1 MSLFRSLV
9 DEGAR
14 LRVYHRNEMMC
25 SPARADHNVYLIDSG
40 YAREYTPA
48 GGREALHDLR
58 GAGDLVGEL
67 AFWSPAERVG
77 VDALTEVRAWPIDL
91 RRLREHASTGPAV
104 ATALVQELFARNVA
118 ARRHEALARAPV
130 AARLAVWLLHLDERY
145 GLGSE
150 QAPPLTMETLAG
162 LVGSSADVV
171 QRQITQWTQRG
182 WLVRLRYRRLRI
194 ADPSALRDAAGSWE
208 HLSAPWA
215 GRVTPFLIR
224 PAGPAD
230 PLPVGE
236 VPKPRQLPADMP
248 DFIGRQQS
256 LDLLTAWLKRHRR
269 TNTMVVQGLPGV
281 GKTALVTHWG
291 HLHADRFPDGQIV
304 IDLRGQSPSQP
315 PMSTVEALGQ
325 ILRSLGIGEPA
336 SDEAELMLLLYRS
349 RIAGRRLLLI
359 LDNAADPAQVRALL
373 PGSKDCVVL
382 VTSRTRMA
390 PPARHRARRP
400 DGPAGARPGQRGGA
414 AGRGARRGLAA
425 GRRPRRAG
433 RAGAGVLLPPVRAAD
448 LGGQAGREPRA
459 QRAVTGAGAAPAR
472 PAAGGR
478 PRGGV
483 HAGAQPGVRV
493 AEPGAAAGVPARR
506 AAARA
511 RFHARGAGGG
521 AGRAGDRGGGRGG
534 GGCTGRTWWSRCP
547 GRATGC
553 TTWSSGWPGSW
564 AGTRRRACGRPGRGC
579 STTTWRWRRT
589 RRRRASGSRPS
600 GARWSPPYG
609 WPGRSGAHGMAWRLA
624 EAVFEPFRR
633 LRFYE
638 NNLEVQQG
646 GLTSAMQ
653 VSNRRAIA
661 LMRSRLGSL
670 HRDIGPSTLAAR
682 LIGEALADFA
692 ELGDLEG
699 QARALNELAEVH
711 GIAGNSE
718 DALRYA
724 GEALELHR
732 AIDDPAGV
740 ASSLH
745 TLSRLHLSQERY
757 ELALHH
763 AGQALDVREELGDRR
778 GTAQSLIILA
788 TVQRNLGEPNAA
800 LSEGLEAL
808 SICHDLG
815 DEHAE
820 AETLLCLAEI
830 YDLLRLPHDA
840 QRDAERALAGYTA
853 TGDQYGCGRALCA
866 LGRIARNGSRYAE
879 ALSYYEQALTVQVE
893 LHHEQGKAETL
904 GDIGLV
910 HWRLS
915 DYLRADE
922 YLSQALA
929 ISRVI
934 RDGPIEARM
943 LNRLARVRR
952 RQGRSQVAFVYAL
965 EALDIVQGLGNRR
978 VEADVQETL
987 TYTYLSLGQPR
998 SALRAARAA
1007 LAIREELRD
1016 NRGSALLSMA
1026 QALLAAGRSAQALEP
1041 AREAVELQ
1049 HETGTRDRWGAALT
1063 TLALVLLDLDR
1074 TDEAVVYARQARDVH
1089 RECGTRRDLGCALR
1103 ALGLT
1108 SARLGHRWAA
1118 VSHLREAVRTLE
1130 EVGDVF
1136 EAKQVA
1142 EELRLLH
1149 EMPTKVVKSR
1159 A

>member
-1 MSLFRSLV
+1 VGLFRSLV

-14 LRVYHRNEMMC
+14 PRVYHRNEMMC
-25 SPARADHNVYLIDSG
+25 SPSRADHNVYLIDSG

-67 AFWSPAERVG
+67 AFWSPADRVR
-77 VDALTEVRAWPIDL
+77 VDALTEVRVWPIDL
-91 RRLREHASTGPAV
+91 RRLREHASAGPAV

-145 GLGSE
+145 ELGSD

-171 QRQITQWTQRG
+171 QRQITQWTQRR

-194 ADPSALRDAAGSWE
+194 ADPSALRAAAGSWE

-224 PAGPAD
+224 PAGPAE

-256 LDLLTAWLKRHRR
+256 LDLLTAWLERPRR

-291 HLHADRFPDGQIV
+291 HLHAERFPDGQIV

-336 SDEAELMLLLYRS
+336 SDEAELMLLYRS

-390 PPARHRARRP
+390 PLRATGHADLMDLLVLDPGNAVALLVAVLGEDSPRAADRDALAELARVCSYHPFALRISAAKLAENPGLSVQSRAQELRRP
-400 DGPAGARPGQRGGA
+400 DRRLVGDPEEAFTQALNLAYESLSPAQRRAFRHVGLLPGRDFTPEV
-414 AGRGARRGLAA
+414 LAA
-425 GRRPRRAG
+425 ALGVPVAEAVVAVEGLHRAYLVEPLPGPRYRVHDLVKRLARELGRHAE
-433 RAGAGVLLPPVRAAD
+433 AGV
-448 LGGQAGREPRA
+448 RE
-459 QRAVTGAGAAPAR
+459 
-472 PAAGGR
+472 
-478 PRGGV
+478 
-483 HAGAQPGVRV
+483 
-493 AEPGAAAGVPARR
+493 
-506 AAARA
+506 ARA
-511 RFHARGAGGG
+511 RLLDHYLAVATDPATPREWFEAERRSLVSAVRLAGE
-521 AGRAGDRGGGRGG
+521 
-534 GGCTGRTWWSRCP
+534 
-547 GRATGC
+547 
-553 TTWSSGWPGSW
+553 
-564 AGTRRRACGRPGRGC
+564 
-579 STTTWRWRRT
+579 
-589 RRRRASGSRPS
+589 
-600 GARWSPPYG
+600 
-609 WPGRSGAHGMAWRLA
+609 SGAHGMAWRLA

-661 LMRSRLGSL
+661 LMRSRLGTL

-692 ELGDLEG
+692 ELGDREG

-724 GEALELHR
+724 GEALELYR

-740 ASSLH
+740 ASCLH

-808 SICHDLG
+808 SICHELG

-840 QRDAERALAGYTA
+840 RRDAERALAGYTA

-866 LGRIARNGSRYAE
+866 LGRIARNGSRYDE

-915 DYLRADE
+915 DYLLADD

-952 RQGRSQVAFVYAL
+952 RQGRPQVAFVYAL

-987 TYTYLSLGQPR
+987 TYTYLSLGQPKA
-998 SALRAARAA
+998 ALRAARAA
-1007 LAIREELRD
+1007 LMIREELRD

-1041 AREAVELQ
+1041 AREAAELQ

-1103 ALGLT
+1103 ALGLA

-1136 EAKQVA
+1136 EARQVA

-1149 EMPTKVVKSR
+1149 EMPTKVVKSQ